1 MSILILKNVE
11 YVSKMPYN
19 FVNDNYKKRF
29 SYRKYGKRS
38 EKEKER
44 KGNSADMVTLKDIA
58 EKAGVSS
65 MTVSR
70 VMNGKTGTVSQQ
82 TSERIKKIAQE
93 MGYVPNSSARALA
106 SRSSRL
112 IAALLQE
119 YDEERN
125 PLEDSYTSCFLGE
138 LALQIKKEGYDL
150 MLHYVKDYSEITYSL
165 KSWNVAGA
173 VFIGMFDESI
183 RKLQEDNHIPLIFT
197 DSYSSIRSITNV
209 GIDDYRGGELA
220 AEHFLKNG
228 HRNVAF
234 YGPEVLD
241 NGVVMHRLRGF
252 VSVLREAGIS
262 LPQENFINLG
272 VKDLGE
278 VLARLCSGKNPVT
291 GIFTTADNCAYQ
303 IYSEAYRKGLR
314 IPEDLSV
321 IGFDDLSMSR
331 LVTPPL
337 TTVRQDIK
345 KKALVTC
352 DLLMKNINAADSPSE
367 NIVLNV
373 ELSERKSVRRL

>member
-1 MSILILKNVE
+1 
-11 YVSKMPYN
+11 
-19 FVNDNYKKRF
+19 
-29 SYRKYGKRS
+29 
-38 EKEKER
+38 
-44 KGNSADMVTLKDIA
+44 
-58 EKAGVSS
+58 
-65 MTVSR
+65 
-70 VMNGKTGTVSQQ
+70 
-82 TSERIKKIAQE
+82 
-93 MGYVPNSSARALA
+93 
-106 SRSSRL
+106 
-112 IAALLQE
+112 
-119 YDEERN
+119 
-125 PLEDSYTSCFLGE
+125 
-138 LALQIKKEGYDL
+138 

-234 YGPEVLD
+234 YGPEALD

-278 VLARLCSGKNPVT
+278 VLARLCSGENPVT

-303 IYSEAYRKGLR
+303 VYSEAYRKGLR
-314 IPEDLSV
+314 IPDDLSV
-321 IGFDDLSMSR
+321 IGFDDLSMSE

-352 DLLMKNINAADSPSE
+352 ELLMKNINTADRPAE

-373 ELSERKSVRRL
+373 SLSERKSVQKL

>member
-1 MSILILKNVE
+1 
-11 YVSKMPYN
+11 
-19 FVNDNYKKRF
+19 
-29 SYRKYGKRS
+29 
-38 EKEKER
+38 
-44 KGNSADMVTLKDIA
+44 
-58 EKAGVSS
+58 

-70 VMNGKTGTVSQQ
+70 VMNGNTKEVSGK
-82 TSERIKKIAQE
+82 TSERIKKIARE

-119 YDEERN
+119 YDEEHN

-150 MLHYVKDYSEITYSL
+150 MIHYVKDYSEITYSL

-197 DSYSSIRSITNV
+197 DSYSSVRSITNV
-209 GIDDYRGGELA
+209 GIDDYTGGELA
-220 AEHFLKNG
+220 AKYFLENG

-241 NGVVMHRLRGF
+241 NGVVMHRMRGF
-252 VSVLREAGIS
+252 VTTLREAGVS
-262 LPQENFINLG
+262 LPPENFMDLG
-272 VKDLGE
+272 VKDLGGT
-278 VLARLCSGKNPVT
+278 LKRLCSGADPVT

-303 IYSEAYRKGLR
+303 IYSEAYRMGIR
-314 IPEDLSV
+314 VPEDLSV
-321 IGFDDLSMSR
+321 IGFDDLNMSAR
-331 LVTPPL
+331 VTPPL

-345 KKALVTC
+345 KKASVTC
-352 DLLMKNINAADSPSE
+352 DLLIKHIQERDLPAE

-373 ELSERKSVRRL
+373 EMVERGSVCRLPDTGSAAGENRGEIDNRQQIT

>member
-1 MSILILKNVE
+1 MI
-11 YVSKMPYN
+11 
-19 FVNDNYKKRF
+19 
-29 SYRKYGKRS
+29 
-38 EKEKER
+38 
-44 KGNSADMVTLKDIA
+44 TLKDIA

-119 YDEERN
+119 YDEDRN

-173 VFIGMFDESI
+173 AFIGMFDESI

-352 DLLMKNINAADSPSE
+352 DLLMKNINAPDSPSE

>member
-1 MSILILKNVE
+1 
-11 YVSKMPYN
+11 
-19 FVNDNYKKRF
+19 
-29 SYRKYGKRS
+29 
-38 EKEKER
+38 
-44 KGNSADMVTLKDIA
+44 MVTLKDIA

-70 VMNGKTGTVSQQ
+70 VMNGKTGAVSQK

-93 MGYVPNSSARALA
+93 LGYVPNSSARALA

-119 YDEERN
+119 YDEDSN
-125 PLEDSYTSCFLGE
+125 PLEDSYMSCFLGE

-220 AEHFLKNG
+220 AKYFLENG
-228 HRNVAF
+228 HKNLAF

-252 VSVLREAGIS
+252 VTVLREAGVS
-262 LPQENFINLG
+262 LPPENFMDLD
-272 VKDLGE
+272 VKDLGGT
-278 VLARLCSGKNPVT
+278 LKKLCSGENPVT

-303 IYSEAYRKGLR
+303 IYSAAYRMGIR
-314 IPEDLSV
+314 IPGDLSV
-321 IGFDDLSMSR
+321 IGFDDLNMSR
-331 LVTPPL
+331 LVTPGL

-345 KKALVTC
+345 KKAAVTC
-352 DLLMKNINAADSPSE
+352 DLLMKNIKDPGAPAE

-373 ELSERKSVRRL
+373 ELVERESVRKR

>member
-11 YVSKMPYN
+11 FMSKMPYN

-38 EKEKER
+38 EKEKKR

-241 NGVVMHRLRGF
+241 NGVVMHRIRGF

>member
-1 MSILILKNVE
+1 
-11 YVSKMPYN
+11 
-19 FVNDNYKKRF
+19 
-29 SYRKYGKRS
+29 
-38 EKEKER
+38 
-44 KGNSADMVTLKDIA
+44 MVTLKDIA

-70 VMNGKTGTVSQQ
+70 VMNGNTKEVSSR
-82 TSERIKKIAQE
+82 TSERIRKIAHE

-119 YDEERN
+119 YDEDHN

-173 VFIGMFDESI
+173 VFIGMVDESI

-209 GIDDYRGGELA
+209 GIDDYMGGELA
-220 AEHFLKNG
+220 AKHFLENG
-228 HRNVAF
+228 HRNLAF

-252 VSVLREAGIS
+252 VTVLREAGLS
-262 LPQENFINLG
+262 LPPENFMNLE
-272 VKDLGE
+272 VKDLGGE
-278 VLARLCSGKNPVT
+278 LKKLCSGENPVT

-303 IYSEAYRKGLR
+303 IYSEAYRMGIR
-314 IPEDLSV
+314 VPEDLSV
-321 IGFDDLSMSR
+321 IGFDDLNMSAR
-331 LVTPPL
+331 MTPPL
-337 TTVRQDIK
+337 TTVGQDIK
-345 KKALVTC
+345 KKAAVTC
-352 DLLMKNINAADSPSE
+352 ALLMKNIKEPDCPAE
-367 NIVLNV
+367 NIVLGV
-373 ELSERKSVRRL
+373 KLAERASVRKLGGH

>member
-1 MSILILKNVE
+1 MEST
-11 YVSKMPYN
+11 
-19 FVNDNYKKRF
+19 
-29 SYRKYGKRS
+29 GK
-38 EKEKER
+38 ETKR
-44 KGNSADMVTLKDIA
+44 KGNYEYMVTLKDIA

-70 VMNGKTGTVSQQ
+70 VMNGKTGAVSQE

-112 IAALLQE
+112 ITALLQE
-119 YDEERN
+119 YDEDRN

-183 RKLQEDNHIPLIFT
+183 RKLQENNHIPLIFT
-197 DSYSSIRSITNV
+197 DSYSSVRSITNV

-220 AEHFLKNG
+220 AEYFLENG

-234 YGPEVLD
+234 YGPEALD

-252 VSVLREAGIS
+252 VSVLRKAGIS
-262 LPQENFINLG
+262 LAQENFINLG
-272 VKDLGE
+272 VQDLGGE
-278 VLARLCSGKNPVT
+278 LVRLCSGDNPVT

-303 IYSEAYRKGLR
+303 IYSEAYRKGLS
-314 IPEDLSV
+314 IPKDLSV
-321 IGFDDLSMSR
+321 IGFDDLSMSE

-352 DLLMKNINAADSPSE
+352 ELLMKNIREPDSPAE

-373 ELSERKSVRRL
+373 ELSRRKSVRKL

>member
-1 MSILILKNVE
+1 
-11 YVSKMPYN
+11 
-19 FVNDNYKKRF
+19 
-29 SYRKYGKRS
+29 
-38 EKEKER
+38 
-44 KGNSADMVTLKDIA
+44 MVTLKDIA

-70 VMNGKTGTVSQQ
+70 VMNGKTGTVSQH

-138 LALQIKKEGYDL
+138 FALQIKKEGYDL

-197 DSYSSIRSITNV
+197 DSYSSVRSITNV

-220 AEHFLKNG
+220 AEYFLKNG

-234 YGPEVLD
+234 YGPEALD

-252 VSVLREAGIS
+252 VSVLRKAGIS

-272 VKDLGE
+272 VKDLGGE
-278 VLARLCSGKNPVT
+278 LVRLCSGENPVT

-303 IYSEAYRKGLR
+303 VYSEAYRKGLR
-314 IPEDLSV
+314 IPGDLSV
-321 IGFDDLSMSR
+321 IGFDDLPFCEIAVPSLTSLRVPKQEMGR
-331 LVTPPL
+331 LA
-337 TTVRQDIK
+337 VREIVEIIQGRGDTKTKIQICTEFMERDS
-345 KKALVTC
+345 VC
-352 DLLMKNINAADSPSE
+352 DRNNINSME
-367 NIVLNV
+367 V
-373 ELSERKSVRRL
+373 

>member
-1 MSILILKNVE
+1 MKNVE
-11 YVSKMPYN
+11 FMSKMPYN

-38 EKEKER
+38 EKEKKR

-241 NGVVMHRLRGF
+241 NGVVMHRIRGF

>member
-1 MSILILKNVE
+1 
-11 YVSKMPYN
+11 
-19 FVNDNYKKRF
+19 
-29 SYRKYGKRS
+29 
-38 EKEKER
+38 
-44 KGNSADMVTLKDIA
+44 MVTLKDIA

-70 VMNGKTGTVSQQ
+70 VMNGKTGAVSQE

-93 MGYVPNSSARALA
+93 MGYVPNSSAGALA

-112 IAALLQE
+112 ITALLQE
-119 YDEERN
+119 YDEDRN

-183 RKLQEDNHIPLIFT
+183 RKLQENNHIPLIFT
-197 DSYSSIRSITNV
+197 DSYSSVRSITNV

-220 AEHFLKNG
+220 AEYFLENG

-234 YGPEVLD
+234 YGPEALD

-252 VSVLREAGIS
+252 VSVLRKAGIS
-262 LPQENFINLG
+262 LAQENFINLG
-272 VKDLGE
+272 VQDLGG
-278 VLARLCSGKNPVT
+278 SW
-291 GIFTTADNCAYQ
+291 Y
-303 IYSEAYRKGLR
+303 
-314 IPEDLSV
+314 
-321 IGFDDLSMSR
+321 GF
-331 LVTPPL
+331 
-337 TTVRQDIK
+337 
-345 KKALVTC
+345 
-352 DLLMKNINAADSPSE
+352 AAGT
-367 NIVLNV
+367 I
-373 ELSERKSVRRL
+373 R